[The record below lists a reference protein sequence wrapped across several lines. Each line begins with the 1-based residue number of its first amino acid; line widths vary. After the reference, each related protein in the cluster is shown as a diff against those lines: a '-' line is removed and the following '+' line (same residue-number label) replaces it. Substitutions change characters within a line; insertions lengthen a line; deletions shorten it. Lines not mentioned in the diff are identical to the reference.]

1 MAATVTTVVMET
13 MVDSIARLITTH
25 AVDTVTMVMTKVTV
39 ATRAVEAVA
48 ATKAVVVAITKVM
61 VDIRVAEVVA
71 ATRDVVATR
80 TTTTEAAVEVKTIT
94 VPQVTPLLM
103 PNAKS
108 SRKRSARNVRRCE
121 QSTTPIS

>member
-1 MAATVTTVVMET
+1 MAATVTTVVTEI

-25 AVDTVTMVMTKVTV
+25 AVDTVTMVMTKETV

-48 ATKAVVVAITKVM
+48 ATK
-61 VDIRVAEVVA
+61 
-71 ATRDVVATR
+71 DVVATR
-80 TTTTEAAVEVKTIT
+80 TTTTEVAVEVKTIT
-94 VPQVTPLLM
+94 VPQVTPSLM

-108 SRKRSARNVRRCE
+108 SRKRSARNVKRCE